1 VAERDIAIIGGGP
14 GGYVAAIRAARL
26 GAKVSLLEKEELGGT
41 CLNWGCIPTKALL
54 HGVEILE
61 IVREGKDFGILA
73 GEPAVDFAKLSARKD
88 RVVKTLVSG
97 VAGLMKSNGIQVIKG
112 QGRFVTPQ
120 KIEVTD
126 EKGSKDILEAPK
138 IVIATGSVS
147 ADLPIPG
154 IQSDGVID
162 STGALLLKEI
172 PESMVIIGAGPIG
185 LEFGSIFSA
194 LGTRVTILDMM
205 PQILPSEDSEVAA
218 ALEKSLKR
226 FKMQILTGCA
236 VKEITAG
243 PEGRKIVRTSAADG
257 EKSFEGRYVLTAVG
271 RKANIK
277 GLGLE
282 EIGVRLGR
290 KGVEVNEKM
299 ETNLPG
305 VYAIGD
311 VTGQW
316 LLAHFASAQGEVAVE
331 NALGHPSKLNPRVV
345 PRCVYT
351 LPEVASVGLTEKEAS
366 EAGYKI
372 KVGRFPFAASGKATA
387 IGQRE
392 GFVKIVA
399 DSKYDEILGV
409 HIVGPHAT
417 DLIGEAVVAM
427 QLESTAEDLARA
439 IHPHPTLT
447 EALMEAAMDVDG
459 MAVHIPPKGKK

>member
-1 VAERDIAIIGGGP
+1 
-14 GGYVAAIRAARL
+14 VAAIRAARL
-26 GAKVSLLEKEELGGT
+26 GAKVCLIEKEELGGT
-41 CLNWGCIPTKALL
+41 CLNWGCIPTKVLL

-61 IVREGKDFGILA
+61 TIREGKDFGIQA
-73 GEPAVDFAKLSARKD
+73 GEPSVDFAKLSARKD

-97 VAGLMKSNGIQVIKG
+97 VAGLMKSNGIEVIKG
-112 QGRFVTPQ
+112 RGRLVSPQ

-126 EKGSKDILEAPK
+126 EKGQKVVREARK
-138 IVIATGSVS
+138 IVIATGSLS

-154 IQSDGVID
+154 IHSEGVID
-162 STGALLLKEI
+162 STGALQLKEI
-172 PESMVIIGAGPIG
+172 PDSMVIIGAGPIG

-194 LGTRVTILDMM
+194 LGTQVTILEMM
-205 PQILPSEDSEVAA
+205 PQILPNEDPEVAS

-226 FKMQILTGCA
+226 FKMQILTSCA
-236 VKEITAG
+236 VKEIGEG
-243 PEGRKIVRTSAADG
+243 PGGKKIVRASTPAG
-257 EKSFEGRYVLTAVG
+257 EKAFESRWVLTAVG
-271 RKANIK
+271 RKPNLD

-282 EIGVRLGR
+282 EVGVKFIK

-299 ETNLPG
+299 ETNVPG

-331 NALGHPSKLNPRVV
+331 NALGHASKLNPRVV

-351 LPEVASVGLTEKEAS
+351 LPEVATVGWAEKEAA
-366 EAGYKI
+366 EAGYKT

-427 QLESTAEDLARA
+427 QMEATAEEMARS

-447 EALMEAAMDVDG
+447 EALMESALDVNG
-459 MAVHIPPKGKK
+459 MAVHVPPKGKK

>member
-1 VAERDIAIIGGGP
+1 VAEKDIAIIGGGP

-26 GAKVSLLEKEELGGT
+26 GAKVCLIEKEELGGT

-61 IVREGKDFGILA
+61 TIREGKDFGIQA
-73 GEPAVDFAKLSARKD
+73 GEPSVDFAKLSARKD

-97 VAGLMKSNGIQVIKG
+97 VAGLMKSNGIEVIKG
-112 QGRFVTPQ
+112 RGRFVTPQ
-120 KIEVTD
+120 KVEVAD
-126 EKGSKDILEAPK
+126 EKGQKTSVEARK
-138 IVIATGSVS
+138 TVIATGSLS

-154 IQSDGVID
+154 IRSEGVID
-162 STGALLLKEI
+162 STGALQLKEI
-172 PESMVIIGAGPIG
+172 PESMVVIGAGPIG
-185 LEFGSIFSA
+185 LEFGTIFSS
-194 LGTRVTILDMM
+194 LGTRVTILEMM
-205 PQILPSEDSEVAA
+205 PQILPNEDPEVAS

-226 FKMQILTGCA
+226 FKMQILTGCS
-236 VKEITAG
+236 VKEVAVG
-243 PEGRKIVRTSAADG
+243 GEGKKIVRASASDG
-257 EKSFEGRYVLTAVG
+257 EKVFEGRYVLTAVG
-271 RKANIK
+271 RKPNLD

-282 EIGVRLGR
+282 EIGVRFGK

-299 ETNLPG
+299 ETNVPG

-331 NALGHPSKLNPRVV
+331 NALGHSSKLNPRVV

-351 LPEVASVGLTEKEAS
+351 LPEVASVGLAEKEAA

-427 QLESTAEDLARA
+427 QLEATAEEVARS

-447 EALMEAAMDVDG
+447 EALMESALDVNG
-459 MAVHIPPKGKK
+459 MAVHVPPREKK